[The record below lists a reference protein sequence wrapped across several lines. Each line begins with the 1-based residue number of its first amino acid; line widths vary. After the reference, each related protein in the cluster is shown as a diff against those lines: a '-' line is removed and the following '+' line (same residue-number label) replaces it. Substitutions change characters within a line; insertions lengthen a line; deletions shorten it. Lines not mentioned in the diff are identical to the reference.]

1 MPNTQNSEKDIGPD
15 KRPGQSYKL
24 NLGFLLLKQNRGLL
38 LDVVVFTANLFLMRM
53 LLKRFLVIAGA
64 ASDGDF
70 LAGVAMFLFVLG
82 LFILPPLGATLK
94 RWHFHERLLAE
105 GKKANGDAVAF
116 GCLFNPIF
124 YLCLNFVIFA
134 AINAFLMQ
142 YFFGNSEPGAG
153 IFVSSILFG
162 MVWCIV
168 NTWLV
173 YRYFSPPKHPPA
185 SAFMR
190 APRSEIIGDVSIF
203 INMLL
208 FQLIWNMLS
217 LEDLP
222 RPDGIVDILGRLFFL
237 CFLALLIYFPPRI
250 FYLADDIH
258 KKRTWIMMLIANS
271 PIIIRVLI
279 GVSPD
284 SVW

>member
-1 MPNTQNSEKDIGPD
+1 MAEENLKQNPVAKFD
-15 KRPGQSYKL
+15 
-24 NLGFLLLKQNRGLL
+24 LGFILLRQNRGLL
-38 LDVVVFTANLFLMRM
+38 LDLTVFIANLFLMRM
-53 LLKRFLVIAGA
+53 LLARFIAVAGA
-64 ASDGDF
+64 ASEGNF
-70 LAGVAMFLFVLG
+70 LAGVIMFLFVLG

-94 RWHFHERLLAE
+94 RWHFHERLRAD
-105 GKKANGDAVAF
+105 GKSVKDDGVAF

-134 AINAFLMQ
+134 AINAFVIQ
-142 YFFGNSEPGAG
+142 YMFGSSDPGAG

-173 YRYFSPPKHPPA
+173 YRYFSPPKHPPV

-190 APRSEIIGDVSIF
+190 APRSEIVGDICIF
-203 INMLL
+203 LNMLF

-217 LEDLP
+217 FADLP
-222 RPDGIVDILGRLFFL
+222 RASGIVDIIARLFIL

-250 FYLADDIH
+250 FYLADDIR
-258 KKRTWIMMLIANS
+258 KRRTWVMMLLANS

-284 SVW
+284 STW

>member
-142 YFFGNSEPGAG
+142 YFFGNNEPGAG